1 MDNNVKLIKF
11 KYPIPNSIGMYA
23 QGFRYNYYEE
33 PEFKD
38 IHFIN
43 KEHIMY
49 TDKYG
54 DIVVSHKDSDNKG
67 VKHFTIYKG
76 DASLVFDKGY
86 NEEYQLLQYKYQGKL
101 FAYNLQEAAEKFTEE
116 FGKFNQ
122 IKSDHFTPWF
132 DNNTQVPN
140 DVALDSLRKTNAAA
154 RKFWSQVP
162 SIDKKLP
169 KTINAFSFH
178 NIDALRL
185 LNQYYKALNGKIDSA
200 IKIGVSDSNTP
211 HLPILSDDQLMNLS
225 NKLAGEA
232 GEELVDK
239 AVKIDN
245 EKFHNV
251 ILDYNYGNKR
261 NTSANNQIDNIFI
274 THTGIYCVE
283 VKTRN
288 VKTGIFDMRELAD
301 QGIKDQIGYHKDA
314 VLNVLRDPNN
324 HLKEIL
330 PKNLSSLIYNVVVII
345 NRKEKDF
352 QITNTDELTRFG
364 AHILKAEDLNLA
376 MTNGLKEDIYLT
388 DDQIDKIAKVIERKN
403 AGTEGERLYSDNIL
417 FFNDARKGN
426 DFTLNEDDIVK
437 KIIPNT
443 YYTDILR
450 KAVKDRKKEA
460 GISEKQKQIL
470 DLIDISVDPFISN
483 IYDHWTDEKYDE
495 VYKDDDDHCLENPL
509 CLPDVTPDK
518 IQKYKEEFDRQKE
531 EKNAV
536 LRSMFAKAEA
546 HGDELEARNARQRE
560 IEKRE
565 AHERELKRQAK
576 ERTNERIGKVVNTT
590 FNIAEAAWFLIV
602 GVWGLGLIIGAI
614 IAIWYLFIPH

>member
-154 RKFWSQVP
+154 RKFWSQLP

-590 FNIAEAAWFLIV
+590 FNIAEAAWFLIE
-602 GVWGLGLIIGAI
+602 GGYILGLIIGAI

>member
-154 RKFWSQVP
+154 RKFWSQLP

-590 FNIAEAAWFLIV
+590 FNIAEAAWFLIE
-602 GVWGLGLIIGAI
+602 GGWILGLIIGAI

>member
-23 QGFRYNYYEE
+23 QSFRYNYSEI
-33 PEFKD
+33 PEFKTID
-38 IHFIN
+38 FKN
-43 KEHIMY
+43 EEHIMY
-49 TDKYG
+49 TEKYG

-76 DASLVFDKGY
+76 DTSLVFDKGY
-86 NEEYQLLQYKYQGKL
+86 DEHQLLQYKYQGKL
-101 FAYNLQEAAEKFTEE
+101 FAYNFHEVAEKFTEE

-122 IKSDHFTPWF
+122 IKSDYLTPWF

-154 RKFWSQVP
+154 RKFLSQFP
-162 SIDKKLP
+162 NIDKGLP
-169 KTINAFSFH
+169 KTVNAFSFH

-185 LNQYYKALNGKIDSA
+185 LNQYYKVFNEKIDSA
-200 IKIGVSDSNTP
+200 IKIGVLGSNTQ
-211 HLPILSDDQLMNLS
+211 LQPILSDDQLMNLS

-245 EKFHNV
+245 KKFHNV

-330 PKNLSSLIYNVVVII
+330 PENLSSLIYNVVVII

-352 QITNTDELTRFG
+352 QITNADELTRFG
-364 AHILKAEDLNLA
+364 AHVLKAEDLNLA

-403 AGTEGERLYSDNIL
+403 AGTKGERLYSDNIL

-426 DFTLNEDDIVK
+426 GFTLNEDDIVK
-437 KIIPNT
+437 KIAPDT
-443 YYTDILR
+443 YYADILR

-470 DLIDISVDPFISN
+470 DLIDISVDPFILN
-483 IYDHWTDEKYDE
+483 IYNHWIDEKYDD
-495 VYKDDDDHCLENPL
+495 VYKDDDDHGLENPL

-531 EKNAV
+531 EKHAV
-536 LRSMFAKAEA
+536 LRSMFAKVEA
-546 HGDELEARNARQRE
+546 HGAELEARNARQRE
-560 IEKRE
+560 IE
-565 AHERELKRQAK
+565 EREERERERKRQAK
-576 ERTNERIGKVVNTT
+576 ERAKEQVGKVVSTT
-590 FNIAEAAWFLIV
+590 SDIATIIF
-602 GVWGLGLIIGAI
+602 GLILTGVFIVLGI
-614 IAIWYLFIPH
+614 IALWLFWYLFIPHS

>member
-1 MDNNVKLIKF
+1 
-11 KYPIPNSIGMYA
+11 MYA

-154 RKFWSQVP
+154 RKFWSQLP

-590 FNIAEAAWFLIV
+590 FNIAEAAWFLIEV
-602 GVWGLGLIIGAI
+602 GWSLGLIIGAI

>member
-154 RKFWSQVP
+154 RKFWSQFP

-590 FNIAEAAWFLIV
+590 FNIAEAAWFLIE

>member
-154 RKFWSQVP
+154 RKFWSQLP

-590 FNIAEAAWFLIV
+590 FNIAEAAWFLIE

>member
-1 MDNNVKLIKF
+1 
-11 KYPIPNSIGMYA
+11 MYA

-154 RKFWSQVP
+154 RKFWSQLP

-590 FNIAEAAWFLIV
+590 FNIAEAAWFLIE
-602 GVWGLGLIIGAI
+602 GGWILSLIIGAI

>member
-1 MDNNVKLIKF
+1 
-11 KYPIPNSIGMYA
+11 MYA

>member
-1 MDNNVKLIKF
+1 
-11 KYPIPNSIGMYA
+11 MYA

-154 RKFWSQVP
+154 RKFWSQLP

-590 FNIAEAAWFLIV
+590 FNIAEAAWFLIE
-602 GVWGLGLIIGAI
+602 GGWILGLIIGAI

>member
-1 MDNNVKLIKF
+1 
-11 KYPIPNSIGMYA
+11 MYA

-154 RKFWSQVP
+154 RKFWSQLP

-590 FNIAEAAWFLIV
+590 FNIAEAAWFLIE
-602 GVWGLGLIIGAI
+602 GGYILGLIIGAI

>member
-1 MDNNVKLIKF
+1 
-11 KYPIPNSIGMYA
+11 MYA

-154 RKFWSQVP
+154 RKFWSQLP

-185 LNQYYKALNGKIDSA
+185 LNQYYNALNGKIDSA

-274 THTGIYCVE
+274 THTGIYSVE

-590 FNIAEAAWFLIV
+590 FNIAEAAWFLIE
-602 GVWGLGLIIGAI
+602 GGWILGLIIGAI